1 MVDIFLAVFS
11 QRQQLEHSI
20 GESWSISVLWWNL
33 VKKTSNEK
41 KNITPSPTK
50 YEIGNVLG
58 NTICL
63 LTQVTCSTI
72 SLFSL
77 LLTSSAEHL
86 EIYKLHQIL
95 GNT

>member
-1 MVDIFLAVFS
+1 MNHGVYVYY
-11 QRQQLEHSI
+11 
-20 GESWSISVLWWNL
+20 GGTNL

-77 LLTSSAEHL
+77 LLTSSAEHF
-86 EIYKLHQIL
+86 EIYKLHQKYL
-95 GNT
+95 P

>member
-1 MVDIFLAVFS
+1 MNHGVYVYY
-11 QRQQLEHSI
+11 
-20 GESWSISVLWWNL
+20 GG
-33 VKKTSNEK
+33 TSLK
-41 KNITPSPTK
+41 RHRMKRKNITPSPTK

-58 NTICL
+58 NTIRL